1 MPPIQRTNI
10 PEPVIRHL
18 LLRMRER
25 EISYFALQ
33 MLDDWLKT
41 NPIVPDSRWFKRF
54 PDFTVCG
61 EGSLIKT
68 MLAKNQT
75 PVGDEMP

>member
-10 PEPVIRHL
+10 PEPVLRHL
-18 LLRMRER
+18 LARMRER
-25 EISYFALQ
+25 NISYLALQ

-41 NPIVPDSRWFKRF
+41 NPIVPDGQWFKRF
-54 PDFTVCG
+54 PDFVVCG

-68 MLAKNQT
+68 LLTKNQSAIG
-75 PVGDEMP
+75 VEMP